1 MSQQIKRT
9 VWILT
14 GVIVLLV
21 LASVYMVFPQLR
33 GLSQR
38 NMHIARITEDGEVL
52 YEIDLDAVD
61 EPYTLRV
68 DGKDGEYN
76 VILVEPGKISVQ
88 ESNCPT
94 QVCVK
99 MKKISTNTMP
109 ITCLP
114 HRLVIQIYDHYM
126 IQDDSVN
133 DHE

>member
-61 EPYTLRV
+61 EPYTANTTSSSSSPARSAYRSPTALPRSVLR
-68 DGKDGEYN
+68 
-76 VILVEPGKISVQ
+76 
-88 ESNCPT
+88 
-94 QVCVK
+94 
-99 MKKISTNTMP
+99 
-109 ITCLP
+109 
-114 HRLVIQIYDHYM
+114 
-126 IQDDSVN
+126 
-133 DHE
+133 